1 MQLYFCRAAFLIL
14 PEIEKS
20 QCFGLLIVTITNRHT
35 YIFRES
41 VRTLTFVSFYFDL
54 PGIIKGMCKRGE
66 PVAEMKLNFFP
77 TETWVHDSF
86 LLGRTLAFCNL
97 LLLD

>member
-20 QCFGLLIVTITNRHT
+20 QCFGLLIVTITDTHT
-35 YIFRES
+35 YSGKVFELS
-41 VRTLTFVSFYFDL
+41 HLYSFYFDL

>member
-1 MQLYFCRAAFLIL
+1 MQRYLCRTAFLIL
-14 PEIEKS
+14 REITES
-20 QCFGLLIVTITNRHT
+20 QCLELLITTITNRHT
-35 YIFRES
+35 YS
-41 VRTLTFVSFYFDL
+41 GKVLKLSHLYSFYFDL
-54 PGIIKGMCKRGE
+54 TGIIKGMCKRGE

-77 TETWVHDSF
+77 TETWVRDSF

>member
-35 YIFRES
+35 YI
-41 VRTLTFVSFYFDL
+41 FYFDL